1 MDATAD
7 TFDHNFAWR
16 RPAPIARRAAM
27 SIFAWQEPG
36 WTFLWSI
43 VAAAPFVIAALMAPA
58 LLSLSSTV
66 DMLAPIAEARAVGSG
81 EAALGDHA
89 SPFYVLLLL
98 AADLFAQAP
107 GRIHLVAKAF
117 SALIVIYPMAYFAS
131 SRMPIVPAALTTGAL
146 AAYVASPFAGPTEFA
161 MALFLVSA
169 FCFVSASADNG
180 TGRARFE
187 GLIAGA
193 ALYILWL
200 LNPVFSLASFLAL
213 SACPFLSGRCGL
225 SRYAATLAVFALLA
239 ALTEWMSPG
248 MNVARA
254 SAAPGVLVFNGA
266 FSGSESTLGL
276 SGIAISALL
285 IFVSACIFG
294 GREHLKGCLTAFG
307 FALVAFIAA
316 RIAGANALPVFVFA
330 ATIAV
335 FSVSSPFYDGLF
347 QNHDRASVSI
357 ALFGAVLALF
367 WTFALVVH
375 AAGQFSLQ
383 HQTTQA
389 APENIRTQLALVQPG
404 GPTIAR
410 WVEEGRF
417 STPEARELFA
427 LAPVDQSAMLL
438 EAASQAK
445 AISDYGLDVAILTG
459 ADTACVLAGRRNC
472 QASGRAAASAAKV
485 VFVPRL
491 DLDAATAA
499 VKGSAEAMLF
509 TEFKMVGQT
518 ALWEIW
524 VRQGAAVPAGL
535 LNSTGAVFYR

>member
-1 MDATAD
+1 MSATAD
-7 TFDHNFAWR
+7 TFDHDFAWR

-27 SIFAWQEPG
+27 SIFGWQEPG
-36 WTFLWSI
+36 WTFLWSV

-66 DMLAPIAEARAVGSG
+66 DMIAPIADARAVGSG
-81 EAALGDHA
+81 EAALTEHA
-89 SPFYVLLLL
+89 SPFYILLLL
-98 AADLFAQAP
+98 GADIFADTP

-117 SALIVIYPMAYFAS
+117 SALIVVYPMAYFAS
-131 SRMPIVPAALTTGAL
+131 SRMPTLPAALTTGAL
-146 AAYVASPFAGPTEFA
+146 AAYVASPFSGPTEFA
-161 MALFLVSA
+161 MALFLVAA
-169 FCFVSASADNG
+169 FCFVSASADPG
-180 TGRARFE
+180 VGRARFE

-193 ALYILWL
+193 ALYVLWL
-200 LNPVFSLASFLAL
+200 LNPVFSLASFIVL

-239 ALTEWMSPG
+239 ALTEWLSPG
-248 MNVARA
+248 MNIARA
-254 SAAPGVLVFNGA
+254 SAAPGVLVIDGA
-266 FSGSESTLGL
+266 FSASGSTLGL
-276 SGIAISALL
+276 SGIAVSALL

-294 GREHLKGCLTAFG
+294 GREHLKGCLSAVG
-307 FALVAFIAA
+307 FAVVAFVAA

-330 ATIAV
+330 ASIAV

-347 QNHDRASVSI
+347 QNHDRASVSV
-357 ALFGAVLALF
+357 ALFSACLAMF

-375 AAGQFSLQ
+375 SAGQFSLQ
-383 HQTTQA
+383 HQTAKA

-445 AISDYGLDVAILTG
+445 VMSDHGLDVAILTG
-459 ADTACVLAGRRNC
+459 ADTACVLTGRRNC
-472 QASGRAAASAAKV
+472 HATGREAANAAKV

-491 DLDAATAA
+491 DLDGATAA
-499 VKGSAEAMLF
+499 LKGSAEAMLF

-524 VRQGAAVPAGL
+524 VRQGAAVPAGVL
-535 LNSTGAVFYR
+535 QSSGAVFYR